1 MGGVTYEL
9 RNCLYSVNRIK
20 YLVFYSG
27 IIQADEQMTAR
38 YQLKVVTDFAS
49 AHTLRDYPGA
59 CSRMHGHNW
68 KVELEVVATQ
78 LDNVGM
84 GVDFKIM
91 KQAANEVGDEL
102 DHRYLNDLEAFKE
115 INPTAENIAAYM
127 YKEISAR
134 INSDSIKVTA
144 LTLWETERACV
155 RYSEENK

>member
-1 MGGVTYEL
+1 
-9 RNCLYSVNRIK
+9 
-20 YLVFYSG
+20 
-27 IIQADEQMTAR
+27 MTAR

-68 KVELEVVATQ
+68 KVELEAVAAR
-78 LDNVGM
+78 LDDVGM

-91 KQAANEVGDEL
+91 KQAAREVGGRL
-102 DHRYLNDLEAFKE
+102 DHQYLNELEPFKE

-134 INSDSIKVTA
+134 INSDTIKVTA

-155 RYSEENK
+155 RYSEERK

>member
-1 MGGVTYEL
+1 
-9 RNCLYSVNRIK
+9 
-20 YLVFYSG
+20 
-27 IIQADEQMTAR
+27 MTAR

-68 KVELEVVATQ
+68 KVELEAVATR
-78 LDNVGM
+78 LDDVGM
-84 GVDFKIM
+84 GVDFKVM
-91 KQAANEVGDEL
+91 KKAAREIGGRL
-102 DHRYLNDLEAFKE
+102 DHQYLNELEPFKE

-127 YKEISAR
+127 YKEISAL
-134 INSDSIKVTA
+134 INSDTIKVTA